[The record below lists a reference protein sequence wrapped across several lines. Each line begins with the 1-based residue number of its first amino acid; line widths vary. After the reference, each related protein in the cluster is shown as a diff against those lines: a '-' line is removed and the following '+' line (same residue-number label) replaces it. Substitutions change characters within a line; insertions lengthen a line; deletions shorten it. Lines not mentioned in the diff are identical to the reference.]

1 MVAIDQ
7 IKRYL
12 RLCFE
17 IHHIHTLK
25 GYLIKGLSSNWQNFS
40 LYIITFLIPHSSYYS
55 LFLKFPGMVIG
66 VHVSFWIMVFSIY
79 MPIGGLLDHMV
90 ALFLVFWIKKMWL
103 VYAVEYYTAIRRNK
117 IGLFVETWMYLST
130 VIQGE
135 IREREKQILYI
146 NIYVEPRTMGQMT
159 LLEMRM

>member
-1 MVAIDQ
+1 
-7 IKRYL
+7 
-12 RLCFE
+12 
-17 IHHIHTLK
+17 
-25 GYLIKGLSSNWQNFS
+25 
-40 LYIITFLIPHSSYYS
+40 
-55 LFLKFPGMVIG
+55 
-66 VHVSFWIMVFSIY
+66 

-103 VYAVEYYTAIRRNK
+103 VYAVEYHTAIRRNK

-146 NIYVEPRTMGQMT
+146 NVYVEPRTMGQMT